1 MTDKNTM
8 ASRAMLPTAE
18 FTFDGDRVAAFL
30 RTLESMASG
39 QLDERLPISPRR
51 DALDAIAHAINV
63 LVGELSWAK
72 EAQEEKE
79 AQLRAAV
86 ASAEL
91 RNGAI
96 LRAIP
101 DLMFVILRDG
111 TYVDYYARDPNALF
125 VPPSTFIGKK
135 VSDILPPPL
144 AELIMDALERAC
156 QTDEPIVV
164 EYELP
169 MGESRSFEA
178 RIVQAGAD
186 RLLSIVRDVTE
197 SKRASELNRDLARRL
212 IARQEI
218 ERQRIARELHD
229 DVSQRIALLNI
240 EIDQITAHV
249 SSEESRAR
257 LRALSAQARDVAA
270 DVHRMSYALH
280 PSWLETLG
288 LVAALQSLCRD
299 ASKQRNLHVGFT
311 HASIPSSIDA
321 NISLC
326 LYRIAQEALHNVA
339 RHSRANEA
347 HVSITCDQVR
357 IALHISDA
365 GVGFDRRQVRP
376 AGLGL
381 ASMRERVAVLKGQLD
396 INSVPGGGT
405 QITVHI
411 PLSSPEKIRNSE
423 RHAFESPS

>member
-1 MTDKNTM
+1 MADP
-8 ASRAMLPTAE
+8 ASRVTPRAD
-18 FTFDGDRVAAFL
+18 FTFDSDRVAAFL
-30 RTLESMASG
+30 RTLESMAAG
-39 QLDERLPISPRR
+39 QLEERLPISPRG

-63 LVGELSWAK
+63 LVGELSWTGARAK

-86 ASAEL
+86 ASAEV

-111 TYVDYYARDPNALF
+111 TYVDYHARDPTLLF

-135 VSDILPPPL
+135 VGEVLPPAL
-144 AELIMDALERAC
+144 AELIMDALERAS
-156 QTDEPIVV
+156 QTDDPIVI
-164 EYELP
+164 EYDLPIDEL
-169 MGESRSFEA
+169 RTFEA

-197 SKRASELNRDLARRL
+197 SRRASEVNRDLARRL

-229 DVSQRIALLNI
+229 DISQRIALLNI
-240 EIDQITAHV
+240 EIDTIAAQV
-249 SSEESRAR
+249 LSEESRAR
-257 LRALSAQARDVAA
+257 LHALGTKAQELGS
-270 DVHRMSYALH
+270 DVHHMSYALH

-288 LVAALQSLCRD
+288 LVAALQALCRD
-299 ASKQRNLHVGFT
+299 ASKQRNLQVTFT
-311 HASIPSSIDA
+311 HHSIPSSVDP
-321 NISLC
+321 NVSLC

-339 RHSRANEA
+339 RHSHTREA
-347 HVSITCDQVR
+347 HVSVACDTDHIVLQ
-357 IALHISDA
+357 IADS
-365 GVGFDRRQVRP
+365 GVGFNPSDRRS

-381 ASMRERVAVLKGQLD
+381 ASMRERVAVLKGQFA
-396 INSVPGGGT
+396 INAAPGAGT
-405 QITVHI
+405 QIAVHI
-411 PLSSPEKIRNSE
+411 PLRSE
-423 RHAFESPS
+423 HARSALPSVVSA